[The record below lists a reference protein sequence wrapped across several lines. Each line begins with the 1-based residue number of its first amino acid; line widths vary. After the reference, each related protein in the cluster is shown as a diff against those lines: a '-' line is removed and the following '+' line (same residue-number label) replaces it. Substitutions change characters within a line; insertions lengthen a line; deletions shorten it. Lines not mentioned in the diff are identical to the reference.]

1 MLEYEKFG
9 LRFFWDI
16 ECLVWGCLGCGM
28 LELWDVEGVGCSRW
42 EMFKMW
48 YVWMWNIWDVWFLE
62 YGIFGMWYVWD
73 LGCLRC
79 GMFKLWD
86 IGDVECLGCGMLL
99 IWNNVWDLGSGMCDL
114 WSLGC
119 WLRKPVFENIAY
131 QKNIRNSLKFY
142 SDLSQNFIDNLK
154 LDRSNQSYILRI
166 FEQRGKSFKFCLTK
180 W

>member
-1 MLEYEKFG
+1 M
-9 LRFFWDI
+9 
-16 ECLVWGCLGCGM
+16 GCLNCGM
-28 LELWDVEGVGCSRW
+28 LRVWDVQDER
-42 EMFKMW
+42 
-48 YVWMWNIWDVWFLE
+48 
-62 YGIFGMWYVWD
+62 
-73 LGCLRC
+73 CLRC
-79 GMFKLWD
+79 GMF
-86 IGDVECLGCGMLL
+86 ECGIFGMYDFWNMEFLGCGMFR
-99 IWNNVWDLGSGMCDL
+99 IWDVYDVGCSNCGISGMCNL